1 MYLMYVDES
10 GDSGIEDSPTT
21 HFALSGLVVHESQWR
36 GLTDRLLAFRKTM
49 RSVHGLPLREE
60 IHASTIIRSPPV
72 PEMKRHIRLTILRN
86 LLDEIAKQNYISV
99 TNVIVAKAN
108 KPVGYDVFENAWRA
122 LFQRFENTIKYGNF
136 PGGFRKDHGLVIT
149 DATEGKKLQKL
160 MRRMSV
166 YNPIPNQ
173 AWAGLGYR
181 NLPLLRMIEDPYPK
195 DSRDSHLIQAVDTT
209 AYFLL
214 QKYHSNSYIRKQGA
228 QNYVSRL
235 LPVLNTRASTTNP
248 LGVVVL

>member
-1 MYLMYVDES
+1 MYVDES
-10 GDSGIEDSPTT
+10 GDSGLVGSPTT

-36 GLTDRLLAFRKTM
+36 NLADTLGAFRKTI
-49 RSVHGLPLREE
+49 RSAYGMPLREE
-60 IHASTIIRSPPV
+60 IHASQMIRKPPV
-72 PEMKRHIRLTILRN
+72 PGMKPHIRLLILKHF
-86 LLDEIAKQNYISV
+86 LDEIAKQNHVSI
-99 TNVIVAKAN
+99 TNVIVSKAN
-108 KPVGYDVFENAWRA
+108 KPAGYDVFENAWQA

-136 PGGFRKDHGLVIT
+136 YGGFRKDAGLVVT
-149 DATEGKKLQKL
+149 DATDGRKLQKL

-173 AWAGLGYR
+173 AWAGTGYR

-195 DSRDSHLIQAVDTT
+195 DSRDSHLIQAVDAT

-214 QKYHSNSYIRKQGA
+214 QKYRPNTFIKQKGA
-228 QNYVSRL
+228 QNYLNRL
-235 LPVLNTRASTTNP
+235 LPVLNTRASAGNP